1 MLSELSEIIP
11 QERQLVMELVAAAGV
26 DVSDW
31 SNFKGG
37 QRKAA
42 CNPKYCYEWSFVEP
56 QKVVVINLWFESML
70 VQNGVITQFFNYRK
84 KADELAG
91 IPGEGLWRKR
101 AFKLD
106 CAIQE
111 VARQGLPLRVIVC
124 EGPRRGEGQPTTE
137 ASRVKKRLL
146 DPVPWSISSYDFETG
161 DCTLI
166 RGDSN
171 KDRYID
177 QFLIQDE
184 LEHQV
189 ERREVSGHVFLRN
202 PEVRRRVLLRAG
214 GRCEWCDQP
223 GFLMEGGR
231 VFLETHHVVPLS
243 EAGADQERNVVAL
256 CPNHHREAHHGVN
269 SKLMR
274 AELLLKAS
282 SVRTAP
288 KGSAI
293 ETRQM

>member
-1 MLSELSEIIP
+1 MSELSEITP
-11 QERQLVMELVAAAGV
+11 QDRQLVMELVATAGV
-26 DVSDW
+26 DVRDW
-31 SNFKGG
+31 GNFKGG

-56 QKVVVINLWFESML
+56 QKVVVINLWLESMN
-70 VQNGVITQFFNYRK
+70 VQNGVITQSFNYRK
-84 KADELAG
+84 KADELVG

-101 AFKLD
+101 AHKMD
-106 CAIQE
+106 RAIQE
-111 VARQGLPLRVIVC
+111 AVSQQLPLRVIVC

-146 DPVPWSISSYDFETG
+146 DPMPWTVSSYDFKTG

-171 KDRYID
+171 RDKYID
-177 QFLIQDE
+177 QFLVQNE
-184 LEHQV
+184 LDPQV

-223 GFLMEGGR
+223 GFLMVGGR
-231 VFLETHHVVPLS
+231 VFLETHHVVPLA
-243 EAGADQERNVVAL
+243 EEGADHERNVVAL

-269 SKLMR
+269 SKQMR
-274 AELLLKAS
+274 AELLLKTS
-282 SVRTAP
+282 SIRTGTTAD
-288 KGSAI
+288 SVSV
-293 ETRQM
+293 

>member
-1 MLSELSEIIP
+1 MAELSEITP
-11 QERQLVMELVAAAGV
+11 QDRKLVMELLAVAGV

-31 SNFKGG
+31 GNFKGG

-56 QKVVVINLWFESML
+56 QKVVVINLWLEKMRD
-70 VQNGVITQFFNYRK
+70 QNGVIAQSFNYRE
-84 KADELAG
+84 KADLLVG
-91 IPGEGLWRKR
+91 IPGEGLWRRR
-101 AFKLD
+101 ALKMD
-106 CAIQE
+106 RAIQE
-111 VARQGLPLRVIVC
+111 AIIQQVPLRVIVC
-124 EGPRRGEGQPTTE
+124 AGPRRGEGQPTTK

-146 DPVPWSISSYDFETG
+146 DPVPWSVSSYDFNTG
-161 DCTLI
+161 ECTLI
-166 RGDSN
+166 RGGSHN
-171 KDRYID
+171 EKYVD
-177 QFLIQDE
+177 QFLLQDE
-184 LEHQV
+184 SKHQV
-189 ERREVSGHVFLRN
+189 ERREVSGHVFFRS

-243 EAGADQERNVVAL
+243 EEGADYEKNVVAL
-256 CPNHHREAHHGVN
+256 CPNHHREAHHGMN

-282 SVRTAP
+282 SVRTQPA
-288 KGSAI
+288 GSVSA
-293 ETRQM
+293 